1 MLHQDRLLQDILQ
14 HAAHL
19 QRQWWSCKLWQGLK
33 QGDRKMPGQFPKADQ
48 RLCEKE
54 HLLKGCRNPQQWQ
67 GSQGADLP
75 LRQGGLQEQHGHQR
89 LDGPGQEG

>member
-1 MLHQDRLLQDILQ
+1 MSFDRFSKF
-14 HAAHL
+14 
-19 QRQWWSCKLWQGLK
+19 RLWQGLK
-33 QGDRKMPGQFPKADQ
+33 QGGRKMPGQFPKADQ

-89 LDGPGQEG
+89 KQRRLPYLDDPTVTRVTE